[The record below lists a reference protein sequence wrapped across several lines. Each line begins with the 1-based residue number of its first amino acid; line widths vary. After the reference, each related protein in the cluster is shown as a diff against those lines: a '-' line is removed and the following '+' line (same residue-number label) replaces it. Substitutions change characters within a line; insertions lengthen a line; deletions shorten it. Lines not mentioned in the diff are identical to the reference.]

1 MKEVLILFGIP
12 TIPYLIFFIY
22 AMRTIAKDKKTA
34 SAGHSL
40 DKKAPSDSVT
50 TLA

>member
-22 AMRTIAKDKKTA
+22 AMRKIAKDKKNA
-34 SAGHSL
+34 
-40 DKKAPSDSVT
+40 
-50 TLA
+50 